1 MPWMEATPMSLRKE
15 FATLASQ
22 ARSNISQL
30 CRRFM
35 ISRPTGYKWLGR
47 FLEQGEEGMKNRSR
61 RPSSSPFKTDDAV
74 AQAVLSVRDKHPAWG
89 GRKIRWT
96 LLEQGYI
103 EVPVPSTITEILRRN
118 GRLSPQEAQKHQP
131 CQRFEY
137 EAPNELWQMDF
148 KGDFLIRT
156 RRCYPLTV
164 LDDHSRFSL
173 LLEACSDRRTETV
186 QGHLVMAF
194 ERYGLP
200 YRILTDNGTPWVS
213 TERYTPLSV
222 WLIRL
227 GIDVCHGRVRHP
239 QTIGK
244 EERFH
249 RTLQAELISTRSFA
263 DFGDCQRH
271 LSSWRDVYNCE
282 RPHEGLAM
290 ATPASQY
297 TISLRSYPSSLPPIE
312 YGPQDFVRKVQ
323 HGGVIYFKGK
333 EHWVGKAFLG
343 HPVGVRPTLMDG
355 LYDVYFC
362 HHKIASIDQT
372 SSTTEP
378 KNV

>member
-1 MPWMEATPMSLRKE
+1 MPWMEATPMSLRRE

-22 ARSNISQL
+22 ARTNISQL
-30 CRRFM
+30 CRRYT
-35 ISRPTGYKWLGR
+35 ISRPTGYKWLSR
-47 FLEQGEEGMKNRSR
+47 FLMQGEDGMRNRSR
-61 RPSSSPFKTDDAV
+61 RPFSSPFKTDEMV
-74 AQAVLSVRDKHPAWG
+74 EQAVLRIRDRHSAWG
-89 GRKIRWT
+89 GRKIRWK

-118 GRLSPQEAQKHQP
+118 GRLSPQEAPKHQP

-137 EAPNELWQMDF
+137 DAPNELWQMDF
-148 KGDFLIRT
+148 KGDFLIGT

-173 LLEACSDRRTETV
+173 LLEACSNRRTETV
-186 QGHLVMAF
+186 QSHLVMAF
-194 ERYGLP
+194 KRYGLP

-213 TERYTPLSV
+213 TERYTPLSA

-227 GIDVCHGRVRHP
+227 GIDVFHGRVRHP

-249 RTLQAELISTRSFA
+249 RTLKAELISTRSFP
-263 DFGDCQRH
+263 DFGDCQH
-271 LSSWRDVYNCE
+271 HFSSWRDVYNRE
-282 RPHEGLAM
+282 RPHEALGM
-290 ATPASQY
+290 ATPASRY
-297 TISLRSYPSSLPPIE
+297 AISTRSYPASLPPIE
-312 YGPQDFVRKVQ
+312 YGPQDDVRKVQ
-323 HGGVIYFKGK
+323 HGGVIYYKGR

-343 HPVGVRPTLMDG
+343 YPVGVRPTLTDG

-362 HHKIASIDQT
+362 FHKITSIDLK
-372 SSTTEP
+372 SSTTESE
-378 KNV
+378 NV

>member
-15 FATLASQ
+15 FAALASQ
-22 ARSNISQL
+22 PGSNISRL
-30 CRRFM
+30 CRRFL

-47 FLEQGEEGMKNRSR
+47 FLEEGEEGMRNRSR
-61 RPSSSPFKTDDAV
+61 RPSSSPFKTDDALE
-74 AQAVLSVRDKHPAWG
+74 QAVLRVRDHHPAWG

-96 LLEQGYI
+96 LLEQRYI

-118 GRLSPQEAQKHQP
+118 GRLSPQEAPKHQP
-131 CQRFEY
+131 WQRFEY
-137 EAPNELWQMDF
+137 DAPNDLWQMDF

-186 QGHLVMAF
+186 QSHLVMAF
-194 ERYGLP
+194 KRYGLP

-213 TERYTPLSV
+213 TERYTPLSA

-227 GIDVCHGRVRHP
+227 GIDVCHGRVCHP

-249 RTLQAELISTRSFA
+249 RTLKAELISTRSFP
-263 DFGDCQRH
+263 DFGDCQH
-271 LSSWRDVYNCE
+271 HFSSWRDVYNWE
-282 RPHEGLAM
+282 RPHEALGM
-290 ATPASQY
+290 VTPASRY
-297 TISLRSYPSSLPPIE
+297 TISLRSYPTSLPPIE
-312 YGPQDFVRKVQ
+312 YGPQDHVRKVQ
-323 HGGVIYFKGK
+323 QQGEIYFQGR
-333 EHWVGKAFLG
+333 EWPVGKAFRGL
-343 HPVGVRPTLMDG
+343 PVGLRPTLNDG
-355 LYDVYFC
+355 VYDVHFC
-362 HHKIASIDQT
+362 HHKIASINLK
-372 SSTTEP
+372 SSTTELE
-378 KNV
+378 NV

>member
-1 MPWMEATPMSLRKE
+1 
-15 FATLASQ
+15 
-22 ARSNISQL
+22 
-30 CRRFM
+30 
-35 ISRPTGYKWLGR
+35 
-47 FLEQGEEGMKNRSR
+47 
-61 RPSSSPFKTDDAV
+61 
-74 AQAVLSVRDKHPAWG
+74 
-89 GRKIRWT
+89 
-96 LLEQGYI
+96 
-103 EVPVPSTITEILRRN
+103 
-118 GRLSPQEAQKHQP
+118 
-131 CQRFEY
+131 
-137 EAPNELWQMDF
+137 MDF
-148 KGDFLIRT
+148 KGDFFIRT

-186 QGHLVMAF
+186 QGHLVKAF

-263 DFGDCQRH
+263 DFGDC
-271 LSSWRDVYNCE
+271 WRDDYNCE

-297 TISLRSYPSSLPPIE
+297 TISLRSYPSSLPPIG

-343 HPVGVRPTLMDG
+343 YPVGIRPTLSDG